1 MLSSM
6 LIAGGVLGAIGVLFA
21 TGLFYAARAF
31 HVEEDGKVE
40 LLTNML
46 PGANCGACGFSGC
59 SGLAK
64 ALAAGQAQPTQCVV
78 ANSEVIARLA
88 SALGVE
94 AEPVERQVARVL
106 CGGTGAKATLRAEYV
121 GLEDCRAAALVY
133 NGPKGCTYGCL
144 GLGTCVR
151 ECPFGALTLGGDGLP
166 VVNEDQCTGCGIC
179 TQVCPRGVIQL
190 VSPDTPLTVRCVSPL
205 GGKQV
210 RAVCQAGCIACKI
223 CERTCDKDAIH
234 VVDNL
239 ARVDASR
246 CDGCGACVE
255 KCPTGCLELG
265 AGKVHVVEAV

>member
-6 LIAGGVLGAIGVLFA
+6 VIAGGVLGVIGLLFA

-31 HVEEDGKVE
+31 QVEEDGRVE

-59 SGLAK
+59 GGMAK
-64 ALAAGQAQPTQCVV
+64 ALARGEALPSQCTV
-78 ANSEVIARLA
+78 ANAEQVARIA
-88 SALGVE
+88 STLGVD
-94 AEPVERQVARVL
+94 AGRVERQVAQVL
-106 CGGTGAKATLRAEYV
+106 CGGVGAKAPRRAEYV
-121 GLEDCRAAALVY
+121 GLEDCRAAALTY

-151 ECPFGALTLGGDGLP
+151 ECPFGALRMGADGLP
-166 VVNEDQCTGCGIC
+166 IVDEALCTGCGIC
-179 TQVCPRGVIQL
+179 TQVCPRGTIQL
-190 VSPDTPLTVRCVSPL
+190 VAPDTPAVVRCVSPL

-223 CERTCDKDAIH
+223 CERACEQDAIH

-239 ARVDASR
+239 ARIDSER
-246 CDGCGACVE
+246 CNGCGACVA
-255 KCPTGCLELG
+255 KCPTGCIEVR
-265 AGKVHVVEAV
+265 AGKVHLLEAV